1 MRKLSKEDKKV
12 NFEQTVT
19 LGELFTTKSG
29 KSLKKDKI
37 KKEGKYPVYGGNG
50 IMGYYGEC
58 NLENENIIV
67 GRVGAKCGN
76 IHFTKEPIW
85 LTSNSFAVK
94 INSTQKVHLP
104 YLVHVLRSLNLN
116 KLARGSAQPSI
127 SYTQIKDIK
136 ISLPS
141 FEQQV
146 ELGKWFNEIEI
157 KNKKLHNSLESQ
169 TETIDILSKY
179 SIISNC
185 IQNES

>member
-1 MRKLSKEDKKV
+1 
-12 NFEQTVT
+12 
-19 LGELFTTKSG
+19 
-29 KSLKKDKI
+29 
-37 KKEGKYPVYGGNG
+37 
-50 IMGYYGEC
+50 MGYYDEY
-58 NLENENIIV
+58 NFENENIIV

-85 LTSNSFAVK
+85 LTVNSFAIKV
-94 INSTQKVHLP
+94 NSTQKVHLP

-146 ELGKWFNEIEI
+146 ELANWFNEIEI
-157 KNKKLHNSLESQ
+157 QSKKLLKSLELQKESFNN
-169 TETIDILSKY
+169 LSKH
-179 SIISNC
+179 SIISNS
-185 IQNES
+185 IQDAGYI